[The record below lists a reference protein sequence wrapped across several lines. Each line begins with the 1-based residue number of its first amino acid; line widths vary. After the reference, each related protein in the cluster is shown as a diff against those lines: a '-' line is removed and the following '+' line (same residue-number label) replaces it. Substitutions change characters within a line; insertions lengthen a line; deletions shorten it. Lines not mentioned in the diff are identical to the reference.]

1 MWWRQGYSSKTLEAV
16 RETESELAQLGC
28 GIKTMTRRE
37 RERMKKQPEG
47 INNHQPGQWDG

>member
-16 RETESELAQLGC
+16 SETESELAQLGC

-37 RERMKKQPEG
+37 QERMRKQPEG
-47 INNHQPGQWDG
+47 INNHQLGQLDG